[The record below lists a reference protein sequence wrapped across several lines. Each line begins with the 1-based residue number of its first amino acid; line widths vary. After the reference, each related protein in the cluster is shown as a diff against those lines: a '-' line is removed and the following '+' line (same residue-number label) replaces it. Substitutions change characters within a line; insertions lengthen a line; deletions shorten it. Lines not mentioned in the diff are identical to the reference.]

1 MHHGGDRPGAGRPK
15 TNKTTRK
22 LRLRNT
28 SLVWLDSYCQKNV
41 VNPGDVL
48 SDLIDD
54 SEITPKV
61 YKDFKGVGDLLKDA
75 AARPRN
81 LK

>member
-1 MHHGGDRPGAGRPK
+1 MHGGPRPGAGRK
-15 TNKTTRK
+15 KSDKTTRK

-28 SLVWLDSYCQKNV
+28 SLVWLDAYCKKHRAD
-41 VNPGDVL
+41 PGDVL

-54 SEITPKV
+54 SEVTPAV
-61 YKDFKGVGDLLKDA
+61 YKDLKNVGELLNDIA
-75 AARPRN
+75 NNPAS